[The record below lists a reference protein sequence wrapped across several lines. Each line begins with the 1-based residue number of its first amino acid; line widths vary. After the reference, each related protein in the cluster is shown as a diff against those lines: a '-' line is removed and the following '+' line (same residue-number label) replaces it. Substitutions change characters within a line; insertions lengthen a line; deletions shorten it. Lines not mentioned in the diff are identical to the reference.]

1 MLEYLSLLNFIKR
14 CYDRVG
20 GEKEDVVDAVNIAK
34 YIVDKCITDNQ
45 LITNLAVQKI
55 LFFIQ
60 KEFLKQTGDV
70 AFYDEIQAWK
80 YGPVVPA
87 AYRVFCGFGAKPIFF
102 NVKDYD
108 DTFPKWAK
116 KIIDDITV
124 EKREVDV
131 FKLVRETHKEKGAWK
146 KAFDKGTGTVIT
158 KEMILEE
165 IRNEQ
170 I

>member
-1 MLEYLSLLNFIKR
+1 MNA
-14 CYDRVG
+14 
-20 GEKEDVVDAVNIAK
+20 VDIAK

-45 LITNLAVQKI
+45 LITNLALQKI

-60 KEFLKQTGDV
+60 KEFLKQTDNV

-87 AYRVFCGFGAKPIFF
+87 AYRVFCAFGAKPIFF
-102 NVKDYD
+102 NAKDYD
-108 DTFPKWAK
+108 IKFSKEAK
-116 KIIDDITV
+116 KIIDDVTN

-131 FKLVRETHKEKGAWK
+131 FKLVRETHKENGAWK

-165 IRNEQ
+165 IKNEQ
-170 I
+170 V

>member
-1 MLEYLSLLNFIKR
+1 MNA
-14 CYDRVG
+14 
-20 GEKEDVVDAVNIAK
+20 VDIAK
-34 YIVDKCITDNQ
+34 YIVDKCIADDK

-60 KEFLKQTGDV
+60 KEFLKRTKNV

-102 NVKDYD
+102 NVKDYND
-108 DTFPKWAK
+108 DFSKEAK
-116 KIIDDITV
+116 KIIDDITTQ
-124 EKREVDV
+124 KREVDV
-131 FKLVRETHKEKGAWK
+131 FKLVSETHKENGAWK
-146 KAFDKGTGTVIT
+146 KAYEKGSGTVIT

>member
-1 MLEYLSLLNFIKR
+1 MNA
-14 CYDRVG
+14 
-20 GEKEDVVDAVNIAK
+20 VDIAK
-34 YIVDKCITDNQ
+34 YIVDKCIADDR

-60 KEFLKQTGDV
+60 KEFLKQTGNV

-108 DTFPKWAK
+108 ENFPKEAK
-116 KIIDDITV
+116 KIIDDITT
-124 EKREVDV
+124 ERREVDV
-131 FKLVRETHKEKGAWK
+131 FKLVRETHKENGAWK
-146 KAFDKGTGTVIT
+146 KAYEKGSGTVIT